1 VGATSFSQEGAHC
14 DRRVGGLRRPP
25 PWLPIL
31 AGSLAL
37 VALDRRWRL
46 DRCLA
51 AQTTSVK
58 DVEETL
64 KVDQIFLMRKM
75 G

>member
-1 VGATSFSQEGAHC
+1 
-14 DRRVGGLRRPP
+14 
-25 PWLPIL
+25 
-31 AGSLAL
+31 

-58 DVEETL
+58 DIEETL

-75 G
+75 S